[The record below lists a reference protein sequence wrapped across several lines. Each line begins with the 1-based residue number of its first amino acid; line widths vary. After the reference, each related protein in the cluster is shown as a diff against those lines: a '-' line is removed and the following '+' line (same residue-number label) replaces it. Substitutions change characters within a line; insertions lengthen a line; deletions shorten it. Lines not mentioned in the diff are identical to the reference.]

1 MPAGLAVDAVGNLL
15 IADTRNGRI
24 RKVRA
29 DDGTITTIAGI
40 DPNAVGGDSLAGNGG
55 KATEARLD
63 LPTALAVDAS
73 GTVYVADSGNDRIR
87 AIRADGT
94 IATVAG
100 SGEGSSDDG
109 TPATEAR
116 FVLPTGDPYG
126 IAVDAVGNL
135 YIPEPFDRRVRKV
148 DAETG
153 ILTTVAGSGGI
164 EGPLDFPLG
173 VAVDASGN
181 VYIADSGNNV
191 VLLVA
196 ADGKLSP
203 VAGNG
208 TAGFSGDG
216 GPAPEAELQHPCAV
230 AVGADGD
237 VVIGDRGN
245 SRVRR
250 VDART
255 HVISTVAGNGPP
267 LLTFFQP
274 YGLAVDQHDN
284 VYLSDLFHRVF
295 KIDGATGAFS
305 VVAGSVVGF
314 SGDGGP
320 ARDAQ
325 LQDPWRLSVDA
336 AGNLY
341 ISDHGNRR
349 VRKVD
354 AQTGV
359 ISTVAGNG
367 QLSGF
372 FPGGLATRTPL
383 QFLDFPPE
391 AGHLR

>member
-1 MPAGLAVDAVGNLL
+1 MAVDAN
-15 IADTRNGRI
+15 
-24 RKVRA
+24 
-29 DDGTITTIAGI
+29 
-40 DPNAVGGDSLAGNGG
+40 
-55 KATEARLD
+55 
-63 LPTALAVDAS
+63 
-73 GTVYVADSGNDRIR
+73 
-87 AIRADGT
+87 
-94 IATVAG
+94 
-100 SGEGSSDDG
+100 
-109 TPATEAR
+109 
-116 FVLPTGDPYG
+116 
-126 IAVDAVGNL
+126 
-135 YIPEPFDRRVRKV
+135 
-148 DAETG
+148 
-153 ILTTVAGSGGI
+153 
-164 EGPLDFPLG
+164 
-173 VAVDASGN
+173 GN

-274 YGLAVDQHDN
+274 HGLAVDQHDN

-354 AQTGV
+354 AQTGI

-372 FPGGLATRTPL
+372 FPGDWRQGRPCSSSWVRVSTARATSTSPTPASTASRRWKPG
-383 QFLDFPPE
+383 Q
-391 AGHLR
+391 ASS